1 MGWMRPENGDNMRT
15 QVIMAVLAAIAV
27 FAAAGMTA
35 SDAAAP
41 SFDADGVVT
50 ESEEL
55 IIDEDTTIR
64 QGEILTVEGLLVVSE
79 GATLTIEDGGSCA

>member
-1 MGWMRPENGDNMRT
+1 
-15 QVIMAVLAAIAV
+15 MA
-27 FAAAGMTA
+27 
-35 SDAAAP
+35 
-41 SFDADGVVT
+41 